1 MVKMK
6 ARKIIKLIVA
16 MFLGLAVLLGAF
28 WGVIKVDEALKSHID
43 ISTVEY
49 DCESFLEEMKHN
61 GSAYVNPNL
70 YIEGT
75 ELTSNFFIQKFYYK
89 TLPPMIKSTF
99 TLSYWNTEYVNGEN
113 VFTPGCSNVGILN
126 VSIIV
131 ESNPV
136 RTLYEQLLWKQQL
149 TKDYES
155 CALRYDVLEEEILGT
170 PTLAFVSI
178 TQGEFQ
184 TSFDVYAE
192 SKVSKDVLV
201 TTRVSWLIDLDTYD
215 YEFMTQQ
222 ARDFVEFVIRNVEA
236 PVD

>member
-6 ARKIIKLIVA
+6 ARKIIKLIIA
-16 MFLGLAVLLGAF
+16 ILLGLAVLLGAF
-28 WGVIKVDEALKSHID
+28 WGVLTMDEAIKSIVD
-43 ISTVEY
+43 RDVLFCDSKTLVT
-49 DCESFLEEMKHN
+49 EMK
-61 GSAYVNPNL
+61 GRGYYVDPNL
-70 YIEGT
+70 FIEGT

-99 TLSYWNTEYVNGEN
+99 ILSYWNTEYVNGEN
-113 VFTPGCSNVGILN
+113 VFTPGCSNVGILD

-136 RTLYEQLLWKQQL
+136 RTLYEQMLWKQQL

-192 SKVSKDVLV
+192 SKVAKDVLV

-222 ARDFVEFVIRNVEA
+222 ARDFVEFVVRNVEP
-236 PVD
+236 PVY

>member
-6 ARKIIKLIVA
+6 ARKIIKLIIA
-16 MFLGLAVLLGAF
+16 ILLGLAVLLGAF
-28 WGVIKVDEALKSHID
+28 WGVLTMDEAIKSIVD
-43 ISTVEY
+43 RDVLSCDSKTLVT
-49 DCESFLEEMKHN
+49 EMK
-61 GSAYVNPNL
+61 GRGYYVDPNL
-70 YIEGT
+70 FIDGT

-136 RTLYEQLLWKQQL
+136 RTLYEQMLWKQQL

-178 TQGEFQ
+178 TQGKFQ

-192 SKVSKDVLV
+192 NKVSKDVLV

-222 ARDFVEFVIRNVEA
+222 AKDFVEFVIRNVEP
-236 PVD
+236 PVY

>member
-6 ARKIIKLIVA
+6 ARKIIKLIIA
-16 MFLGLAVLLGAF
+16 ILLGLAVLLGAF
-28 WGVIKVDEALKSHID
+28 WGVLTMDEAIKSFVD
-43 ISTVEY
+43 RDVLLCDSKTLVT
-49 DCESFLEEMKHN
+49 EMK
-61 GSAYVNPNL
+61 GRGYYVDPNL
-70 YIEGT
+70 FIEGT
-75 ELTSNFFIQKFYYK
+75 ELTSSFFIQKFYYK

-99 TLSYWNTEYVNGEN
+99 TLSYWNIEYVNGEN

-136 RTLYEQLLWKQQL
+136 RTLYEQMLWKQQL
-149 TKDYES
+149 TKDYEI

-178 TQGEFQ
+178 TQGKFQ

-222 ARDFVEFVIRNVEA
+222 ARDFVEFVIRNVEP
-236 PVD
+236 PVY